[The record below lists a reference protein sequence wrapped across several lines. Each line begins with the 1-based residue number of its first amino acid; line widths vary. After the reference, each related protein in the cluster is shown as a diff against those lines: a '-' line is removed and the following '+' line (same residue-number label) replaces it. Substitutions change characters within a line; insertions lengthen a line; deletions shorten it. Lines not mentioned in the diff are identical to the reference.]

1 MQLLTATIANGGDI
15 QGVVNMMTQQTA
27 QKALAAAVLEQLLK
41 RKVSRLH
48 EDDATTL
55 ASQPE
60 IGAVKHS
67 FFSTAA
73 RTPASFVPS
82 LGVVVMLPA
91 TKLTALERYEPAAP
105 RGLGSLQQEIFSR
118 QPAIPQYQPLT
129 TQKRNGC
136 ISTPMPNC

>member
-60 IGAVKHS
+60 VGAVKQS
-67 FFSTAA
+67 FFFYSSPHTCVICTQL
-73 RTPASFVPS
+73 RSC
-82 LGVVVMLPA
+82 GDA
-91 TKLTALERYEPAAP
+91 TSNEAYSIGAL
-105 RGLGSLQQEIFSR
+105 
-118 QPAIPQYQPLT
+118 
-129 TQKRNGC
+129 
-136 ISTPMPNC
+136 